1 MSDLLDTVAEDRPFT
16 KIRELNDGRVIA
28 IKQQPMPGGG
38 WVATHE
44 DITEQRRIEARIAHM
59 AHHDALTD
67 LPNRVLLRERL
78 ERALAGVHEDKSA
91 APCFASISTASRTST
106 TRSATRSAMPC

>member
-1 MSDLLDTVAEDRPFT
+1 MAD
-16 KIRELNDGRVIA
+16 
-28 IKQQPMPGGG
+28 GG

-44 DITEQRRIEARIAHM
+44 DITERRRAEARIAHM

-78 ERALAGVHEDKSA
+78 AQALTRHGARRQRSR
-91 APCFASISTASRTST
+91 CSASISTASR
-106 TRSATRSAMPC
+106 A

>member
-1 MSDLLDTVAEDRPFT
+1 
-16 KIRELNDGRVIA
+16 
-28 IKQQPMPGGG
+28 MPDGG

-44 DITEQRRIEARIAHM
+44 DITEQRHIEARIAHM

-78 ERALAGVHEDKSA
+78 EEALERGRATTRS
-91 APCFASISTASRTST
+91 PCCAWISTASRTST
-106 TRSATRSAMPC
+106 TRSDIRWATRF